1 MASTRVVQIHERE
14 TDFCGTSAWGKEILD
29 VRDVCFASQATTVEP
44 RERKTE
50 RSSRHFA
57 FFARDKSGFLPAKN
71 KESSFDAL
79 SRAKREKYV

>member
-29 VRDVCFASQATTVEP
+29 VRDVCFAS
-44 RERKTE
+44 
-50 RSSRHFA
+50 
-57 FFARDKSGFLPAKN
+57 DKSGFLPAKN

>member
-44 RERKTE
+44 EGKENRKIE
-50 RSSRHFA
+50 HFA

>member
-1 MASTRVVQIHERE
+1 MYETFVSRVKQRQ
-14 TDFCGTSAWGKEILD
+14 LN
-29 VRDVCFASQATTVEP
+29 R